1 MEKIISIILLGLVF
15 GACQSNKLSRTE
27 KTNGYTLL
35 FDGKSNAGW
44 RGAYQNQFPS
54 HGWVIKNQQLL
65 GQLSSGK
72 ESGDGG
78 DIITLK
84 KYKNFSFTK
93 GKLENEKS
101 FTDNIK

>member
-1 MEKIISIILLGLVF
+1 MKKIMSTILIGLVF
-15 GACQSNKLSRTE
+15 GSCQNNKLSRIE
-27 KTNGYTLL
+27 KSNGYTLL
-35 FDGKSNAGW
+35 FDGQSNTGW

-84 KYKNFSFTK
+84 KYKNFSLTQLM
-93 GKLENEKS
+93 KLNQK
-101 FTDNIK
+101 IQ

>member
-1 MEKIISIILLGLVF
+1 MKKIISVLLIGLFF
-15 GACQSNKLSRTE
+15 GSCQNNKLSRIE

-35 FDGKSNAGW
+35 FDGKSNTGW

-78 DIITLK
+78 DIIYVK
-84 KYKNFSFTK
+84 KIQKF
-93 GKLENEKS
+93 
-101 FTDNIK
+101 